1 MSDSLQ
7 IDDARGAPW
16 RALDIAVVTETWP
29 PEVNGVALTLARL
42 VDGLRGRGHCIQL
55 VRPQHPGEPTSC
67 SAPRFQEFLCRGL
80 PIPRYPE
87 LRMGLP
93 AHRALRRLWREA
105 RPDVVHIATEG
116 PLGFSALRVAREL
129 GLAVTTEFRTNF
141 HAFSRHYGIG
151 LLHGAIAAY
160 LRWFHNRADCTM
172 VPTAALR
179 RELENAGF
187 ERLRVVA
194 RGIDTGRFDP
204 ARRCTALRASWR
216 AGDDDLVL
224 LYVGR
229 LAPEKNLD
237 TLLASY
243 TAINESRSVLSPRVR
258 LVLVGDGP
266 MRPALQRQ
274 VPEAVFAGCRT
285 GEDLAHHY
293 ASADLFVFPSLT
305 ETWGNV
311 TAEALASGLA
321 VLAFDRAAAAQ
332 LVATGRNGVLVDPDD
347 RGGFLRAA
355 VRLAA
360 NPAEVRGMSRAARES
375 VLALGWDSIVT
386 RVETHMREACS
397 SRMPLAWCD
406 VTASAMRLSP
416 HPE

>member
-7 IDDARGAPW
+7 IDAAHGGPW

-42 VDGLRGRGHCIQL
+42 VEGLRSRGHCIQL
-55 VRPQHPGEPTSC
+55 VRPRRPDESTKSPEPK
-67 SAPRFQEFLCRGL
+67 FHEFLCHGL
-80 PIPRYPE
+80 PIPGYPE

-93 AHRALRRLWREA
+93 AGRALRRLWREV

-116 PLGFSALRVAREL
+116 PLGLSALRVAREL

-151 LLHGAIAAY
+151 VLRGAIAAY

-172 VPTAALR
+172 VPTEALR
-179 RELENAGF
+179 RELEHAGF
-187 ERLRVVA
+187 ERMLVVA
-194 RGIDTGRFDP
+194 RGIDTVRFDP

-285 GEDLAHHY
+285 GEDLARHY

-311 TAEALASGLA
+311 TPEALASGLA
-321 VLAFDRAAAAQ
+321 VLAFDHAAAAQ
-332 LVATGRNGVLVDPDD
+332 LVSAGRNGVLIDPDD

-360 NPAEVRGMSRAARES
+360 NPADVRRMSRAARES
-375 VLALGWDSIVT
+375 VLDLGWDGIVA
-386 RVETHMREACS
+386 RVESRMREACS

-406 VTASAMRLSP
+406 VTASAMGLSP